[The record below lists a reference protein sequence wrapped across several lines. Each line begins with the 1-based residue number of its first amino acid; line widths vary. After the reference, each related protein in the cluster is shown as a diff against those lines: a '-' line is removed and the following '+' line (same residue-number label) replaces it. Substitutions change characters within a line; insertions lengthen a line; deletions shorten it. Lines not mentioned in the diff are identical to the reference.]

1 MKELSV
7 HQMEE
12 IEGGKMSA
20 WLEIGCIVEGLAL
33 SLATGA
39 AAPVVATFTV
49 HACGAYVLSKIT
61 V

>member
-20 WLEIGCIVEGLAL
+20 WLEIGCIVEGA
-33 SLATGA
+33 G
-39 AAPVVATFTV
+39 
-49 HACGAYVLSKIT
+49 
-61 V
+61 